1 MISLESCKPKC
12 SHCREEGHNIRTCDK
27 KKEEKKEREAKEKEE
42 EKEREA
48 RMKERRKKKK
58 AVLASKNAEIASKK
72 AEIAAKDTELAAK
85 DTELAAMKAKIIEL
99 TAVGGGV
106 GLEDVSAADEKCW
119 ICGKKVPL
127 TRNNLTMECGCRFHA
142 GCALN
147 VLKNT
152 QKYWSSCPVCNA
164 TELKSKYNACEVD
177 LMRMVEEIKKV
188 EKEMIQCVLAHP
200 KGWSTNRGDI
210 ESQLSEVMRKIEDR
224 DGLAI
229 EDGLISLG
237 MVLGLEFPPREEV

>member
-1 MISLESCKPKC
+1 
-12 SHCREEGHNIRTCDK
+12 
-27 KKEEKKEREAKEKEE
+27 
-42 EKEREA
+42 
-48 RMKERRKKKK
+48 MKERREKKK
-58 AVLASKNAEIASKK
+58 AVLASKNAEIA
-72 AEIAAKDTELAAK
+72 
-85 DTELAAMKAKIIEL
+85 AMKAKIIEL
-99 TAVGGGV
+99 TAAGGGV

-177 LMRMVEEIKKV
+177 LKRMVEEVKKV
-188 EKEMIQCVLAHP
+188 EKKMIQCVLAHP

-210 ESQLSEVMRKIEDR
+210 ESKLSEVMRKIEDR